1 MWEDSTQGTA
11 ERHQPTRNRKITP
24 ISEWWPV
31 RTYPLLWRVLLPR
44 IISAAGADHEFAVSL
59 GVGFHVD
66 GAVAPYAFRGRWL
79 VTDCVLVSDVVSDA
93 AADLVHFIQ
102 RAW

>member
-1 MWEDSTQGTA
+1 MLQTCRFASKDA
-11 ERHQPTRNRKITP
+11 PRHPSLIAARAP
-24 ISEWWPV
+24 A
-31 RTYPLLWRVLLPR
+31 R

-59 GVGFHVD
+59 SVGFHVD

-93 AADLVHFIQ
+93 AADLVHFIE
-102 RAW
+102 RAR